1 MRTRK
6 IKKKK
11 MLFYWLKQ
19 IRMLV
24 PCTKMRKTEENAG
37 NAFLFVLMR

>member
-1 MRTRK
+1 MRCEN
-6 IKKKK
+6 KKKNDVV
-11 MLFYWLKQ
+11 FWLKQ

-24 PCTKMRKTEENAG
+24 PFTKMNKTEGNAG

>member
-1 MRTRK
+1 
-6 IKKKK
+6 

-24 PCTKMRKTEENAG
+24 PFTKMSKTEENAG